1 MNDKIL
7 LIVNPIAGRGRAAK
21 SVPQIERD
29 FNRLGIKYDIVF
41 TMRQWHAAELA
52 EDAAKK
58 GYKAVVVASGDG
70 TANEVLNGL
79 MLARKKGN
87 NKTAMGQIPV
97 GTGNDFAYGMG
108 LSDDIDECIKVI
120 ADYTLRK
127 IDVGF
132 IKGGDYPQGRYFG
145 NGIGIGFDATTG
157 FVASRIR
164 FLSGMLVYF
173 IAALQTIFIYYNAP
187 RIRLSY
193 NDKETI
199 MEALQISIMNGKRM
213 GGGFHFAPNG
223 SPFDGL
229 LDVCMVRS
237 MNQFKI
243 FSMIPYFIKGTQG
256 KRKEVLEDRT
266 TKIAVVAEKGN
277 LPVHC
282 DGETICY
289 AGKELFIQIY
299 PAVLNFITKA

>member
-1 MNDKIL
+1 
-7 LIVNPIAGRGRAAK
+7 
-21 SVPQIERD
+21 
-29 FNRLGIKYDIVF
+29 
-41 TMRQWHAAELA
+41 
-52 EDAAKK
+52 
-58 GYKAVVVASGDG
+58 
-70 TANEVLNGL
+70 
-79 MLARKKGN
+79 
-87 NKTAMGQIPV
+87 
-97 GTGNDFAYGMG
+97 
-108 LSDDIDECIKVI
+108 
-120 ADYTLRK
+120 
-127 IDVGF
+127 
-132 IKGGDYPQGRYFG
+132 
-145 NGIGIGFDATTG
+145 
-157 FVASRIR
+157 
-164 FLSGMLVYF
+164 
-173 IAALQTIFIYYNAP
+173 
-187 RIRLSY
+187 
-193 NDKETI
+193 
-199 MEALQISIMNGKRM
+199 M